1 MPDAGVAT
9 PDRGPVRTRRWRV
22 RPTHAIGLLFV
33 ANGLTMPALWPRF
46 PQVKDAVGADAATFG
61 LALLGTGVGGIL
73 GSALA
78 PLVVRWLGARRA
90 ALVSSVVLAATT
102 ILVGL
107 AGSVVALFGAF
118 AMMGVLDGVADI
130 TQNHLMFEAQRTSHR
145 SLVSRMHALWSL
157 GALAGTAGGTVAA
170 ALSVTVLTQTVGFVV
185 LGFALVGAAVSGVS
199 RLPSPGAPPE
209 RVAEPG
215 AVRRP
220 ALRRRASRWGAVV
233 VAALAVSAVEG
244 VANEWSALTLRDGLG
259 ASAVLAGAGPT
270 AFAGAMLVGRL
281 VGDRLIDHF
290 GLVATAR
297 LGAWTVGLGS
307 GLGLL
312 VAVVLDQPVVLV
324 AGLVVAGVGAATLF
338 PAMLAAGDRL
348 NATGAGVA
356 VGSSAARAGFLVV
369 PVVVGTVGDLAGL
382 PVGFALLPLAGLL
395 AVVVLPRALRAP
407 VA

>member
-1 MPDAGVAT
+1 MTAPGRD
-9 PDRGPVRTRRWRV
+9 PVLTRLGRL

-46 PQVKDAVGADAATFG
+46 PQVKDAVGAEAATFG
-61 LALLGTGVGGIL
+61 LALLGTGVGGIV

-78 PLVVRWLGARRA
+78 PVVVRWLGARRA
-90 ALVSSVVLAATT
+90 AVVSAVALAATT

-107 AGSVVALFGAF
+107 SGSVPALFGAF
-118 AMMGVLDGVADI
+118 ALMGLLDGVADI

-157 GALAGTAGGTVAA
+157 GALGGTAGGTLAA
-170 ALSVTVLTQTVGFVV
+170 ALSVSVLAQTVA
-185 LGFALVGAAVSGVS
+185 FALLGIGLVGTASPGVF
-199 RLPSPGAPPE
+199 RLPSPGAPPAK
-209 RVAEPG
+209 VADPV
-215 AVRRP
+215 AATRP

-259 ASAVLAGAGPT
+259 ANAVMAGAGPT
-270 AFAGAMLVGRL
+270 AFAGAMLAGRL
-281 VGDRLIDHF
+281 AGDRLIDRF

-312 VAVVLDQPVVLV
+312 VAVVLAQPVVLV

-369 PVVVGTVGDLAGL
+369 PVVVGTIGDLAGL

-407 VA
+407 VG